1 MHFLLTREDLKLQRQ
16 QSWAWLFREWTFK
29 VVVSGWDG
37 ACIGRRELNIHCG
50 SWLVF
55 NGDGYSVSYPQRR
68 SGYVASRLVSGPCS
82 ACDEALLPYKPS
94 AFPTNR
100 VCRRLFHR
108 FLKAH
113 ILSDFIIIIIISLPV
128 TNAGH
133 LGSTGFTIPKS
144 AALGSDRLGNL
155 LQHKDIISRASAPL
169 TTIVSNSWIVFI
181 LTIFI
186 CIYPTLSAWVSS
198 RSSTPRSHPPWA
210 PVGSVVVFIKHLNF
224 NLHLL
229 SCKRDPCKHTCSPNP
244 PLPNPILHGLT
255 LCQSPPRDQLLSIS
269 IGTIYP
275 THPSS
280 SVLWCGQVL
289 YLQPLKLDHHV
300 AERSVKD

>member
-1 MHFLLTREDLKLQRQ
+1 MAIASR
-16 QSWAWLFREWTFK
+16 
-29 VVVSGWDG
+29 
-37 ACIGRRELNIHCG
+37 IH
-50 SWLVF
+50 
-55 NGDGYSVSYPQRR
+55 QRR

-82 ACDEALLPYKPS
+82 ACDEGLDSSKPTSPVTSSSSSSSPS
-94 AFPTNR
+94 ASPLAFCFIYIR
-100 VCRRLFHR
+100 YVSLVISLCRIQ
-108 FLKAH
+108 AQPA
-113 ILSDFIIIIIISLPV
+113 SSAYPNLPV

-229 SCKRDPCKHTCSPNP
+229 SCKRDQCKHTCSPNP

-275 THPSS
+275 T
-280 SVLWCGQVL
+280 
-289 YLQPLKLDHHV
+289 
-300 AERSVKD
+300 